1 MILRYP
7 YLRSQGWSTANSG
20 GSLLPNRK
28 GGRGS
33 LPAVLIVQLI
43 Y

>member
-20 GSLLPNRK
+20 GSLLPNPKR
-28 GGRGS
+28 GGVVYP
-33 LPAVLIVQLI
+33 LC
-43 Y
+43 